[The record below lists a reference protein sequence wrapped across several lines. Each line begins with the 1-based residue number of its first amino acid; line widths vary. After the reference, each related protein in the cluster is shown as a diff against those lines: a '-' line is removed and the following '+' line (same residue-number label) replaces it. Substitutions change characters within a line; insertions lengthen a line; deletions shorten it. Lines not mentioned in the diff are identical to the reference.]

1 MAYYI
6 DRDALFSYLIKSTGF
21 RTNCADILAEKQARM
36 RAIDK
41 AAEDG
46 MVELRANA
54 HTQRAMWLMV
64 CSVADAYGFG
74 PERMKLFLETLQSNA
89 EELQR
94 MIDDVDEDYAYEKM
108 RRKAEQVTGEKLEY
122 YIDVELKKSRERM
135 I

>member
-1 MAYYI
+1 MKTKRKKPGKPHGVTY
-6 DRDALFSYLIKSTGF
+6 
-21 RTNCADILAEKQARM
+21 ADILAEKQARM

-74 PERMKLFLETLQSNA
+74 PERMKLFLKALQSNA

-94 MIDDVDEDYAYEKM
+94 MIDEVDEDYAYEKM

-122 YIDVELKKSRERM
+122 YIDVELKKARERM
-135 I
+135 V

>member
-1 MAYYI
+1 MNVK
-6 DRDALFSYLIKSTGF
+6 IKRKNTGKP
-21 RTNCADILAEKQARM
+21 RGVTYADILAEKQARM

-74 PERMKLFLETLQSNA
+74 PERMKLFLETLQRNA

-122 YIDVELKKSRERM
+122 YIDVELKKSRDRM

>member
-1 MAYYI
+1 MTY
-6 DRDALFSYLIKSTGF
+6 
-21 RTNCADILAEKQARM
+21 ADILAEKQARM

-41 AAEDG
+41 DAADG

-94 MIDDVDEDYAYEKM
+94 MIDEVDEDYAYEKM

-122 YIDVELKKSRERM
+122 YIDVELKKSRERNAG
-135 I
+135 IEGKN

>member
-1 MAYYI
+1 MKTKRKKPGKPHGATY
-6 DRDALFSYLIKSTGF
+6 
-21 RTNCADILAEKQARM
+21 ADILAEKRARM

-74 PERMKLFLETLQSNA
+74 PERMKLFLETLQRNA

-94 MIDDVDEDYAYEKM
+94 MIDEVDEDYAYEKM

>member
-1 MAYYI
+1 MNVK
-6 DRDALFSYLIKSTGF
+6 IKRKNTGKP
-21 RTNCADILAEKQARM
+21 RGVTYADILAEKQARM

-74 PERMKLFLETLQSNA
+74 PERMKLFLETLQRNA

>member
-1 MAYYI
+1 MNVKTK
-6 DRDALFSYLIKSTGF
+6 RKNTGKP
-21 RTNCADILAEKQARM
+21 RGVTYADILAEKQARM

-94 MIDDVDEDYAYEKM
+94 MIDEVDEDYAYEKM

-135 I
+135 DGGDQT

>member
-1 MAYYI
+1 MNVKTKRRKPGKPPGVTY
-6 DRDALFSYLIKSTGF
+6 
-21 RTNCADILAEKQARM
+21 ADVLAEKQARM

-46 MVELRANA
+46 MVELKANA

-74 PERMKLFLETLQSNA
+74 PERMKLFLETLRSNA

-94 MIDDVDEDYAYEKM
+94 MIDEVDEDYAYEKM

-122 YIDVELKKSRERM
+122 YIDVELDKVQKRM
-135 I
+135 C

>member
-1 MAYYI
+1 MKTKRKKPGKPHGATY
-6 DRDALFSYLIKSTGF
+6 
-21 RTNCADILAEKQARM
+21 ADILAEKKARM

-74 PERMKLFLETLQSNA
+74 PERMKLFLETLQRNA

-135 I
+135 DGGDPT

>member
-1 MAYYI
+1 MKTKRKKPGKPHGATY
-6 DRDALFSYLIKSTGF
+6 
-21 RTNCADILAEKQARM
+21 ADILAEKRARM

-41 AAEDG
+41 AAADG
-46 MVELRANA
+46 MVEMRANA

-74 PERMKLFLETLQSNA
+74 PERMKPFLETLQSNA

-94 MIDDVDEDYAYEKM
+94 MIDEVDEDYAYEKM

-135 I
+135 DGGDPT

>member
-1 MAYYI
+1 MKTKRKKPGKPHGATY
-6 DRDALFSYLIKSTGF
+6 
-21 RTNCADILAEKQARM
+21 ADILAEKQDRM
-36 RAIDK
+36 RAIDN
-41 AAEDG
+41 AAADG

-74 PERMKLFLETLQSNA
+74 PERMKMFLETLQSNA

-94 MIDDVDEDYAYEKM
+94 MIDEVDEDYAYEKM

-122 YIDVELKKSRERM
+122 YIDVELKKSRERNAGVEGKN
-135 I
+135 

>member
-1 MAYYI
+1 MNVKTK
-6 DRDALFSYLIKSTGF
+6 RKNTGKP
-21 RTNCADILAEKQARM
+21 RGVTYADILAEKQARM

-74 PERMKLFLETLQSNA
+74 PERMKLFLETLQRNA

-94 MIDDVDEDYAYEKM
+94 MIDEVDEDYAYEKM

>member
-1 MAYYI
+1 MKTKRKKHGKPHGVTY
-6 DRDALFSYLIKSTGF
+6 
-21 RTNCADILAEKQARM
+21 ADILAEKQARM

-54 HTQRAMWLMV
+54 HTKRAMWLMV

-74 PERMKLFLETLQSNA
+74 PERMKPFLETLKSNA

-94 MIDDVDEDYAYEKM
+94 MIEEVDEDYAYEKM

-135 I
+135 GGGSQT

>member
-1 MAYYI
+1 MKTKRKKPGKPNGATY
-6 DRDALFSYLIKSTGF
+6 
-21 RTNCADILAEKQARM
+21 ADILAEKQARM

-41 AAEDG
+41 AAADG

-74 PERMKLFLETLQSNA
+74 PERMKMFLETLQSNA

-94 MIDDVDEDYAYEKM
+94 MIDEVDEDYAYEKM

-122 YIDVELKKSRERM
+122 YIDVELKKSRERNAG
-135 I
+135 IEGKN

>member
-1 MAYYI
+1 MNVKTK
-6 DRDALFSYLIKSTGF
+6 RKKPGKSRGVTY
-21 RTNCADILAEKQARM
+21 ADILAEKQARK

-74 PERMKLFLETLQSNA
+74 PERMKLFLETLRSNA

-94 MIDDVDEDYAYEKM
+94 D
-108 RRKAEQVTGEKLEY
+108 RRGGRGLR
-122 YIDVELKKSRERM
+122 L
-135 I
+135 

>member
-1 MAYYI
+1 MKTKRKKPGKPHGATY
-6 DRDALFSYLIKSTGF
+6 
-21 RTNCADILAEKQARM
+21 ADILAEKKARM

-46 MVELRANA
+46 MVELRSNA

-94 MIDDVDEDYAYEKM
+94 MIDEVDEDYAYEKM